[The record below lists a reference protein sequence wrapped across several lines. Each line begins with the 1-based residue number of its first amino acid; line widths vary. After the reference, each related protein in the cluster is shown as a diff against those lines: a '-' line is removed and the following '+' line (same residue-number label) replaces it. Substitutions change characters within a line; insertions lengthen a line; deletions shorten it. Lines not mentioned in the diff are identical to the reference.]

1 MDEFR
6 AYLTSERH
14 CSPHTVKAYLNDVS
28 VFMEFVYSKYNV
40 SYYDRISHQM
50 VREWMLQLSL
60 DGYSAVSIRRMVSS
74 LRTLYRFLKREGV
87 ISIDPLQKVSVPKA
101 GKRIPEFVTEE
112 AMIKVINEGEYE
124 NSFEGHRSFLMI
136 ELLYVT
142 GIRVSELCSI
152 RFNDIDYGG
161 CTLKVLGKGRK
172 ERLIPLSGE
181 VLRHI
186 KSWDLELKKY
196 FGEKEI
202 EDYLFVTVKGKKVY
216 SKLVYEVVKHYLS
229 NVTTI
234 KRKGPHTIRHSF
246 ATHLLDGGASL
257 SAIKELLGHS
267 DLAATQIYT
276 HTSIDKILS
285 IYKQAHPRA
294 TKRKE

>member
-28 VFMEFVYSKYNV
+28 VFMKFVHSKYNV
-40 SYYDRISHQM
+40 SSYDRISHQM

-60 DGYSAVSIRRMVSS
+60 DGYTAVSIRRMVSS
-74 LRTLYRFLKREGV
+74 LRTLYRFLRREGV
-87 ISIDPLQKVSVPKA
+87 VSIDSMQKVSVPKA

-112 AMIKVINEGEYE
+112 AMIKVINESEYE
-124 NSFEGHRSFLMI
+124 NTFEGHRSFLMI
-136 ELLYVT
+136 ELLYST
-142 GIRVSELCSI
+142 GMRVSELCSI
-152 RFNDIDYGG
+152 KFSDIDYGG
-161 CTLKVLGKGRK
+161 STLKVLGKGRK
-172 ERLIPLSGE
+172 QRLIPLSGE
-181 VLRHI
+181 VLGHI
-186 KSWDLELKKY
+186 KSWELELKKC
-196 FGEKEI
+196 FGEKGI
-202 EDYLFVTVKGKKVY
+202 DDYLFVTIKGKKVY
-216 SKLVYEVVKHYLS
+216 SKLVYTVVKHYLS

-246 ATHLLDGGASL
+246 ATHLLDNGASL